1 MKSNYPKPYGP
12 QILEKLPK
20 DHKGYGSAAN
30 FFRTVKKS
38 FWIQQKKGGKRY
50 LVHNYLCEIQLFY
63 GIFLFY
69 IKCIYFQNC
78 PKAKRSFKTKQSICW
93 SIHSHVLRIIFIPR
107 LTALKKT
114 DVSRGIHLIR
124 KTNPVINTRERGAY
138 FSTWTTTTVLRMEF
152 VRGDNSVR
160 VLNTGNYSIQTNTR
174 TNIEIISETP
184 LCLSDV
190 LLLYI
195 SKSFCF
201 WNTFCGL
208 KWLPEILNDTCHSQ
222 RNMFLL
228 PVSNTI
234 YQDREWRK
242 KPNICQF
249 WCTTTKLYIV
259 PEYVS
264 SPF

>member
-1 MKSNYPKPYGP
+1 
-12 QILEKLPK
+12 
-20 DHKGYGSAAN
+20 
-30 FFRTVKKS
+30 
-38 FWIQQKKGGKRY
+38 
-50 LVHNYLCEIQLFY
+50 
-63 GIFLFY
+63 
-69 IKCIYFQNC
+69 
-78 PKAKRSFKTKQSICW
+78 
-93 SIHSHVLRIIFIPR
+93 VLRIIFIPR

-242 KPNICQF
+242 KTNICEGMPILMYNNQV
-249 WCTTTKLYIV
+249 LYCSGICIF
-259 PEYVS
+259 
-264 SPF
+264 PFLKTADGKHQLLCYWHNRNS